1 MSNSFERRDGLKMAP
16 ERVAVCLMGL
26 SVTGVSF
33 KAKGIKRIMPIQ
45 RVEGYDL
52 TKWIND
58 RMSRWIGRGKPDS

>member
-1 MSNSFERRDGLKMAP
+1 MAP

-33 KAKGIKRIMPIQ
+33 KAKGIKRIMPVQ
-45 RVEGYDL
+45 RVEGRDL

-58 RMSRWIGRGKPDS
+58 GMIRWIGRGKPDS